1 MQQIKYKEILDTDK
15 WRVPIIKEAI
25 EMMHGDVIPPD
36 GWTKDE
42 LDEILHYACTQKI
55 SSPLLAVF
63 IWFGLL

>member
-42 LDEILHYACTQKI
+42 LDEILHYACTQ
-55 SSPLLAVF
+55 
-63 IWFGLL
+63 